1 MSSNLAR
8 IALFPGL
15 WRPKLEV
22 VAHTYEEE
30 FFEREPGVDRGV
42 EAHKRTHTQVAADA
56 LGRSLGDRRVTH
68 TLERDLPR
76 TGSAWCGGPRAPL
89 PLPLNVCVAR

>member
-1 MSSNLAR
+1 VPGATDIVEDLAR

-30 FFEREPGVDRGV
+30 LFERATVLIGVD
-42 EAHKRTHTQVAADA
+42 AHKRTHTWVAADA
-56 LGRSLGDRRVTH
+56 LGRSLGAKR
-68 TLERDLPR
+68 
-76 TGSAWCGGPRAPL
+76 
-89 PLPLNVCVAR
+89 